1 MHRFGA
7 LIAVHVHLS
16 GVVFLA
22 FVATIRSWL
31 PGGGCRT
38 FNPHCRE
45 CNVTQTQPIEKADP
59 TEKVQEVH
67 RLAREKFSASPDW
80 VTFFRE
86 VLGLHGIVRRMFS
99 TREAL
104 SDFEQTAEYTQIQ
117 QMLTKL
123 RQPGNAPPDE
133 TEEPTRVIT
142 VRLPKSLHEALRS
155 EAHEHQTSM
164 NKLCISKLLQF
175 IDNEMVPAER

>member
-1 MHRFGA
+1 M
-7 LIAVHVHLS
+7 
-16 GVVFLA
+16 
-22 FVATIRSWL
+22 
-31 PGGGCRT
+31 P
-38 FNPHCRE
+38 
-45 CNVTQTQPIEKADP
+45 QTQPMEKADP
-59 TEKVQEVH
+59 TEKVQEVYQF
-67 RLAREKFSASPDW
+67 ARERFSASPDW

-86 VLGLHGIVRRMFS
+86 VLGLNGIVRRMFS

-104 SDFEQTAEYTQIQ
+104 TAFEQTTEYTDIQ

-123 RQPGNAPPDE
+123 RQPGNTPPDG

-155 EAHEHQTSM
+155 EAYEHQTSM
-164 NKLCISKLLQF
+164 NKLCISKLLRF